1 MPVSTIDSNPALIV
15 VDLQKGLLG
24 APTSP
29 YPMEQV
35 VRQAARLAKV
45 FRSHGL
51 PVVLVNVE
59 GVAPGRTETG
69 HAHAERPADWSE
81 IAEPLGAQPGDI
93 RVTKQRWNAFQ
104 DTGLPRRT
112 QQASGVS
119 QVVITGVATSV
130 GAEGT
135 ARAAYDWGYN
145 VVLAT
150 DAMTDIDAA
159 AHANSIERVFH
170 EARRETGS
178 VDEIIELTGRS
189 R

>member
-35 VRQAARLAKV
+35 VRQAARLARV
-45 FRSHGL
+45 FRTHGL

-59 GVAPGRTETG
+59 GVAPGRTEAG

-93 RVTKQRWNAFQ
+93 RVTKHRWNAFH
-104 DTGLPRRT
+104 DTGLHAELSRL
-112 QQASGVS
+112 GVS
-119 QVVITGVATSV
+119 QVVITGAATSV

-159 AHANSIERVFH
+159 AHANSIEHVFPKLG
-170 EARRETGS
+170 ETGS

>member
-1 MPVSTIDSNPALIV
+1 MVGGLIV
-15 VDLQKGLLG
+15 SQALTLFTTPVIYLYLDQFSLWLQ
-24 APTSP
+24 
-29 YPMEQV
+29 
-35 VRQAARLAKV
+35 
-45 FRSHGL
+45 
-51 PVVLVNVE
+51 
-59 GVAPGRTETG
+59 GRRRRKQE
-69 HAHAERPADWSE
+69 HAERPADWSE
-81 IAEPLGAQPGDI
+81 IAEPLGAQHGDI
-93 RVTKQRWNAFQ
+93 RVTKHRWNAFH
-104 DTGLPRRT
+104 DTGLHAELSRL
-112 QQASGVS
+112 GVS

-159 AHANSIERVFH
+159 AHANSIERVFPKLG
-170 EARRETGS
+170 ETGS